1 MPITIDD
8 VVTEIDDADDQGGAE
23 AALTQAQISS
33 IASSAAELVAEN
45 DDIIERIAELV
56 LQRLHERGQVD

>member
-1 MPITIDD
+1 MPVTIDD
-8 VVTEIDDADDQGGAE
+8 VVTEIDDADDQSGAE
-23 AALTQAQISS
+23 AALTQAQLAS

-56 LQRLHERGQVD
+56 LQRLRERGQVD